1 MRKVL
6 YLTVA
11 FAALMLVVT
20 GMKATPAAA
29 RSCDPCPAYT
39 TANLNLRAAPSLSA
53 PIYLVIPNGAE
64 VGRATSGD
72 TNGFAQVTYNGVT
85 GWASTAY
92 LRWPDAGMSTATTT
106 ANLNLRVGPSLTAPV
121 ILVIPVNSTVQLTGQ
136 GSGNYAYVIYNGTAG
151 YAASAYLN

>member
-1 MRKVL
+1 MRMF
-6 YLTVA
+6 LTVA

-20 GMKATPAAA
+20 GMKATPADA

-39 TANLNLRAAPSLSA
+39 TARLNLRAAPSTTAKVL
-53 PIYLVIPNGAE
+53 LVIPNGAE

-72 TNGFAQVTYNGVT
+72 TNGFAKVTYNGTT

-92 LRWPDAGMSTATTT
+92 LRWPAADANTATTT
-106 ANLNLRVGPSLTAPV
+106 AALNLRAAPSTTAKV
-121 ILVIPVNSTVQLTGQ
+121 ILVIPAGSKVTLTGQ
-136 GSGNYAYVIYNGTAG
+136 GSGSYAYVIYQGTSG

>member
-1 MRKVL
+1 MRVF
-6 YLTVA
+6 LTVA
-11 FAALMLVVT
+11 FAALMLAVT
-20 GMKATPAAA
+20 GSRATPADA

-53 PIYLVIPNGAE
+53 QVYLVIPNGAE

-72 TNGFAQVTYNGVT
+72 ANGFAQVTYNGVT

-92 LRWPDAGMSTATTT
+92 LRWPDANMSTATTT
-106 ANLNLRVGPSLTAPV
+106 ANLNLRAAPSTTAKV
-121 ILVIPVNSTVQLTGQ
+121 ILVIPAGSKVQLTGH
-136 GSGNYAYVIYNGTAG
+136 GSGNYAYVIYNGTSG